1 MLKNFIL
8 SSWRSLIKKFGFTII
23 NVLGLAIGMTT
34 CLLIYLYVDYETN
47 YDGFQDDNVYRM
59 WINRV
64 YPEREVNYPLAP
76 HSFGPQ
82 LVEDFPEVIAQGRC
96 FRPLN
101 PSTVQVGDNYYLE
114 DKIVFA
120 DSTFFSVVNIPFKTG
135 DPETALYDA
144 NSVILSASTA
154 KKLFGEEDPMGKNV
168 EFFGSAKKVTGVAYD
183 YPENSHFLFDYIT
196 PMHQFPFFT
205 QPNWVGFSAMTYLK
219 FQEGTDPSIV
229 ESKFPAFVK
238 KYAEGPVQQR
248 NGVSYDEYIAAGN
261 GYNYRLHHIK
271 DIHLH
276 SNLENE
282 MKANGNI
289 NYVYIFSVIAVF
301 ILIIACINFMN
312 LSTAR
317 STERGKEV
325 GIRKVLGS
333 AKGQLIGQFLTE
345 SIIVAVLSALV
356 AITVAYLVLPAFN
369 SLADRPLSIL
379 QVITPTN
386 VLMLV
391 VIILTIGFLAGL
403 YPAFFISSFAP
414 LSVLKGLLKGSKSG
428 TNLRNGLVIAQFAIS
443 ITLIS
448 ATLIVYQQMEFM
460 LNKPLG
466 FNKENVIVIENAGD
480 INGNGQNV
488 DNSRFET
495 FRNEVNRLPGVRLS
509 SYTSTMPGD
518 FTGDFV
524 ASVPGAGQKE
534 SMVMRQMTFGDD
546 LPEVLGMT
554 LLEGRFFS
562 KDFDDTLSMV
572 LNESAVEK
580 LGLVDPIGK
589 KILQIAAANDP
600 IEYTI
605 VGIVNDFH
613 FQSLHV
619 DLKPAAFTSFEGPNQ
634 FFSKMVIRIDGENT
648 KQTLDQVQA
657 TWSEFV
663 PGSPFKSYF
672 LDSDMDEFYSAEQ
685 ATGRIFSIFTFL
697 AIVIACV
704 GLLGLSAFII
714 NQRVKEIGVRKV
726 LGATIPQIIIL
737 LSTGFTKL
745 IGIAA
750 LIAIPAAYFWMN
762 EWLNGFAY
770 SAGIDWLVFVFA
782 AIAAIFIGIGVV
794 SFQAVKAALA
804 NPVESLRDE

>member
-1 MLKNFIL
+1 
-8 SSWRSLIKKFGFTII
+8 
-23 NVLGLAIGMTT
+23 
-34 CLLIYLYVDYETN
+34 
-47 YDGFQDDNVYRM
+47 M

-82 LVEDFPEVIAQGRC
+82 IVQDFPEVLAQGRC
-96 FRPLN
+96 VRPFN
-101 PSTVQVGDNYYLE
+101 PTTVKVGDDYYLE
-114 DKIVFA
+114 DKIVYA
-120 DSTFFSVVNIPFKTG
+120 DSTFLTVVNVPLKMG
-135 DPETALYDA
+135 NAETALYDA
-144 NSVILSASTA
+144 NSVILSETIA
-154 KKLFGEEDPMGKNV
+154 KKLFGDADPMGQNV
-168 EFFGSAKKVTGVAYD
+168 EFNGTTQKVTGVAFD
-183 YPENSHFLFDYIT
+183 YPDNSHFGFDYLT
-196 PMHQFPFFT
+196 TLHQFPFFS
-205 QPNWVGFSAMTYLK
+205 QINWTSFTTMTYLK
-219 FQEGTDPSIV
+219 LQEGTNPDIV
-229 ESKFPAFVK
+229 EGKFPAFVK
-238 KYAEGPVQQR
+238 KYAEGAIQKR

-261 GYNYRLHHIK
+261 GYNYHLHHIK

-289 NYVYIFSVIAVF
+289 SYIYIFSVIAVF

-345 SIIVAVLSALV
+345 SIMVALLSAIAAV
-356 AITVAYLVLPAFN
+356 AVAYLVLPAFN
-369 SLADRPLSIL
+369 TIADRPLNIL
-379 QVITPTN
+379 QVLDPAHLI
-386 VLMLV
+386 VMAI
-391 VIILTIGFLAGL
+391 IILTVGLLAGL

-428 TNLRNGLVIAQFAIS
+428 TNLRNGLVVAQFAIS

-448 ATLIVYQQMEFM
+448 ATMIVYQQMNYM

-466 FNKENVIVIENAGD
+466 FDKENVVVIESAGD
-480 INGNGQNV
+480 INGTGPNLDQ
-488 DNSRFET
+488 SRFET
-495 FRNEVNRLPGVRLS
+495 FRTEINRIPGVKMS
-509 SYTSTMPGD
+509 SYASTMPGD
-518 FTGDFV
+518 FTGDFT

-534 SMVMRQMTFGDD
+534 SMVMRRMTFGDD
-546 LPEVLGMT
+546 LPTVLGMEV
-554 LLEGRFFS
+554 LEGRFFS
-562 KDFDDTLSMV
+562 REFDDTLSMV
-572 LNESAVEK
+572 LNESAVQK

-605 VGIVNDFH
+605 VGVVNDFH
-613 FQSLHV
+613 FQSLHLE
-619 DLKPAAFTSFEGPNQ
+619 LKPAAFVSYEGPTP
-634 FFSKMVIRIDGENT
+634 FYTKMVVKIDAENT
-648 KQTLDQVQA
+648 KQTMDQVEA
-657 TWSEFV
+657 TWNNFV

-672 LDSDMDEFYSAEQ
+672 LDSDMEEFYSAER

-697 AIVIACV
+697 AIAIACI

-726 LGATIPQIIIL
+726 LGASIPQIIVL

-745 IGIAA
+745 IAISAI
-750 LIAIPAAYFWMN
+750 IAIPAAYFWMN
-762 EWLNGFAY
+762 EWMNGFAY
-770 SAGIDWLVFVFA
+770 SAGINWLVFLFA
-782 AIAAIFIGIGVV
+782 AAAALIIGIGVV
-794 SFQAVKAALA
+794 SFQAIKAALA